1 MTDNDSTNMTVQPR
15 RSNAWHAIGV
25 LIAMLL
31 IKMGA
36 YVALSGLAAFLVYF
50 LCYISVSWWN
60 IGTEKVATAKLEN
73 AYEISQAVLAQA
85 QRMLRKIESRHSLAR
100 NVSSLGA
107 YLLIMSPL
115 LFIPARTYFSILL
128 TFVAILA
135 VVALVSF
142 MRQMMASKKM
152 IKQLKNL
159 GYAEIAS
166 MKSEHEARK
175 EAYQKSSAEYA
186 QNQRDQEVLKARI
199 NFMRG

>member
-1 MTDNDSTNMTVQPR
+1 MTDNDCTNMTLQPR
-15 RSNAWHAIGV
+15 RSNASHAIGV
-25 LIAMLL
+25 LIAILL

-50 LCYISVSWWN
+50 LCYISVFWWN

-73 AYEISQAVLAQA
+73 ASEISQAVLAQA

-152 IKQLKNL
+152 IRQLKNL

-166 MKSEHEARK
+166 MKSEHDART
-175 EAYQKSSAEYA
+175 EAYQRSNAEYA
-186 QNQRDQEVLKARI
+186 QKQLDQEVLKARI